1 MARWVA
7 QRDANYNSQRKLGA
21 ILIGKLT
28 QPGWASTL
36 GCEFQPD
43 HILQLTKSSALNCPV
58 KYFALNQINT
68 RPRDKFLEVA
78 NNFEDF
84 RIFVCPGLF

>member
-1 MARWVA
+1 MEVTTNKISSEILIKLWLAGSLGA

-28 QPGWASTL
+28 GPARLLYNQHRGLL

-43 HILQLTKSSALNCPV
+43 HILQLTVSC
-58 KYFALNQINT
+58 
-68 RPRDKFLEVA
+68 EH
-78 NNFEDF
+78 
-84 RIFVCPGLF
+84 